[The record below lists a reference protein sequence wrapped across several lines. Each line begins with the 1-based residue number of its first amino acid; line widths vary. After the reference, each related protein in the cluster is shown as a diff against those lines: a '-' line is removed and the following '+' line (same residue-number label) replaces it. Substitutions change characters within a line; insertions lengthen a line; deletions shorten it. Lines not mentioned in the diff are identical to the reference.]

1 MNSFPNILLQRAI
14 TNQVLYT
21 EKSSINT
28 LFRTLEF
35 LRITYNQGVKGSMY
49 EPLVFIRGSSWS
61 KPNQEILEL
70 LSKNK
75 LFQSHAE
82 WIYKNIIL
90 RLTTDYMQSTDV
102 KIRVALCMLT
112 NVNMSKDLY
121 IYVCNCIIDNIEE
134 LSKALLDEELPF

>member
-14 TNQVLYT
+14 TNQVLRT
-21 EKSSINT
+21 EKTSINT
-28 LFRTLEF
+28 LIGALEF
-35 LRITYNQGVKGSMY
+35 LRIAYNQGVKGSTY

-70 LSKNK
+70 LSKDR

-90 RLTTDYMQSTDV
+90 RLATDYIQSTDV

-134 LSKALLDEELPF
+134 LSEALLDEELPF